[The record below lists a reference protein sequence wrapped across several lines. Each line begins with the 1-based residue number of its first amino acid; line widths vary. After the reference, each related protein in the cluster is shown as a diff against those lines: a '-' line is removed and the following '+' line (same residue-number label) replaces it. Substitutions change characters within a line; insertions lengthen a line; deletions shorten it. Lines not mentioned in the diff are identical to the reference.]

1 MAAHI
6 RITERRG
13 TIGVLKGNGENEI
26 FQCKENF
33 SLRIVAK
40 VEGAKDGY
48 IARVTRAP
56 DNVTRYIPSHASILA
71 SYILNYSSKGS

>member
-1 MAAHI
+1 MTHV

-26 FQCKENF
+26 FQCKANF

-56 DNVTRYIPSHASILA
+56 DNVTRYRAIWSCPK
-71 SYILNYSSKGS
+71 SKGGQLIIGVAI